1 MQLTL
6 ETDTALNEWV
16 GSRTWDSDRPV
27 DRRRFYRFVD
37 QFKKDHG
44 YSMKGSYIRALI
56 EQKVRAKGHRF
67 GPHEE
72 ERVHEYLAR
81 ARNILDF
88 AALINSKR
96 LFDYFPRADIIP
108 PLQCNTDRVLAHP

>member
-6 ETDTALNEWV
+6 ETETALNEWV
-16 GSRTWDSDRPV
+16 GSRTWDSDHLV

-44 YSMKGSYIRALI
+44 YSMKEPYIRALI
-56 EQKVRAKGHRF
+56 EQRIRAKGRRF

-72 ERVHEYLAR
+72 ERVHECLAR
-81 ARNILDF
+81 ARDILNF

-96 LFDYFPRADIIP
+96 LFDYFPRADVIT
-108 PLQCNTDRVLAHP
+108 PL